1 MISCLPGTTG
11 LSLARQLFNPHY
23 LVEKECEKIG
33 YREKGDSHEGE
44 QGGQASRNDVES
56 RAGD

>member
-1 MISCLPGTTG
+1 MLDPVILKSIAKRVHV
-11 LSLARQLFNPHY
+11 S